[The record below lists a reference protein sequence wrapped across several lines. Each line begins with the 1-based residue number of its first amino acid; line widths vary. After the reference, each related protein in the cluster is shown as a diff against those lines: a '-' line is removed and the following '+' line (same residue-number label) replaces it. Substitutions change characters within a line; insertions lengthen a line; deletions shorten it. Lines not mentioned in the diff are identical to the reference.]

1 MRFGK
6 FVRQGWLPVLATAA
20 FFSTFA
26 IAQTQDKTSG
36 RNPGG
41 AASSAPQS
49 APAYKVAD
57 RSVPLPNRSGLDT
70 SPAKPNEHPLVPAI
84 RWARQGQAEI
94 EKNIQ
99 DYSAT
104 IVKRERLDGQLGEYE
119 YMFLK
124 VRQKP
129 FSVYMHFLDPPSV
142 KGQEV
147 IYVEGQNNGKMWA
160 HPPGLR
166 NKLIGTVSLDP
177 TGLIAMR
184 GQRYPITEIGMA
196 NLIKRL
202 IEIGERDAQYGECEV
217 KFFQGAKIND
227 RSCTCIQVMHPVPRR
242 NFLFHIARI
251 FVDDELNLPLRYE
264 SHDWPAQP
272 GGQPQ
277 LIEEYTYLNLKINNG
292 FTDADFDVRN
302 PNYQFNVD

>member
-6 FVRQGWLPVLATAA
+6 LVHRGWLPCLLLATVCLSALA
-20 FFSTFA
+20 V
-26 IAQTQDKTSG
+26 AQPPSGSGTPEAKGTSG
-36 RNPGG
+36 AG
-41 AASSAPQS
+41 SSS
-49 APAYKVAD
+49 APAYKVAE
-57 RSVPLPNRSGLDT
+57 RSVPIPNSSNLA
-70 SPAKPNEHPLVPAI
+70 PAQANEHPLMPAI
-84 RWARQGQAEI
+84 RWARQGMEEI

-99 DYSAT
+99 DYSTTVA
-104 IVKRERLDGQLGEYE
+104 KRERIDGKLGEYE
-119 YMFLK
+119 YMFIK

-129 FSVYMHFLDPPSV
+129 FSVYLYFMDPPSV

-147 IYVEGQNNGKMWA
+147 IYIEGQNNGKMWA
-160 HPPGLR
+160 HPPGFR
-166 NKLIGTVSLDP
+166 NKIVGTLSLDP

-184 GQRYPITEIGMA
+184 GQRYPITELGLA
-196 NLIKRL
+196 NLVKRL
-202 IEIGERDAQYGECEV
+202 AEIGERDAQYGECEV

-227 RSCTCIQVMHPVPRR
+227 RTCTCIQVMHPVPRR

-251 FVDDELNLPLRYE
+251 FVDDELNLPIRYE
-264 SHDWPAQP
+264 SHDWPAEP

-277 LIEEYTYLNLKINNG
+277 LIEEYTYLNLKVNNG